1 MEPRKDCLN
10 CSRISCVFVTDLTG
24 LFFLIYVN
32 REYKIRDAFITC
44 FIIFIII
51 IYGVTKKEEIMK
63 NIEDAASWLMASL
76 YFMKTDHAKTP
87 IQFHFDQ
94 IN

>member
-1 MEPRKDCLN
+1 
-10 CSRISCVFVTDLTG
+10 
-24 LFFLIYVN
+24 
-32 REYKIRDAFITC
+32 
-44 FIIFIII
+44 
-51 IYGVTKKEEIMK
+51 MK